1 MSCYRIRTRLAGYL
15 DGALRARDIAPVR
28 EHLEICSA
36 CRSELEAFQRL
47 STLMAR
53 TERAAPPAGMALRIR
68 LAARQ
73 KNEEPWLRRT
83 WDHARLVIEN
93 TLEPLALPAT
103 GGFVT
108 AVVMFLVLLQQ
119 LTTGIPLGA
128 VPNDKP
134 LNFIQPAQLES
145 LAQFP
150 MPTMGVS
157 LGTTIEHSVLVVE
170 ARVDSRGQLVDYQIL
185 YGPNDLAVRRQLD
198 QVLMFSRFR
207 PQVSFGRPVAGTV
220 LLTFGSSEIR
230 VRG

>member
-1 MSCYRIRTRLAGYL
+1 MSCYRIRPRLAGYL
-15 DGALRARDIAPVR
+15 DGALRTRDIARVR

-36 CRSELEAFQRL
+36 CRTELEAYQRL

-53 TERAAPPAGMALRIR
+53 SEPAAPPASLALRIR
-68 LAARQ
+68 VAARQ
-73 KNEEPWLRRT
+73 HGEQSWLRRT
-83 WDHARLVIEN
+83 WEHARLVMEN
-93 TLEPLALPAT
+93 TLEPLAVPAT

-145 LAQFP
+145 LAAFP
-150 MPTMGVS
+150 MPIMGVTP
-157 LGTTIEHSVLVVE
+157 GPAIEHSWLVVE
-170 ARVDSRGQLVDYQIL
+170 ARVDARGQLVDYQIL
-185 YGPNDLAVRRQLD
+185 SGPSDLGVRRQLD

-220 LLTFGSSEIR
+220 VLTFGSSEVR

>member
-1 MSCYRIRTRLAGYL
+1 MSCYRIRPRLAGYL
-15 DGALRARDIAPVR
+15 DGALRSRDSAQVR
-28 EHLEICSA
+28 GHLEICA
-36 CRSELEAFQRL
+36 VCRNELEAYQRL

-53 TERAAPPAGMALRIR
+53 TERAVPPAGMAVRIR

-73 KNEEPWLRRT
+73 KNDESWLRRT

-103 GGFVT
+103 GGLVT

-128 VPNDKP
+128 VPNDRP

-150 MPTMGVS
+150 MPTMGFS
-157 LGTTIEHSVLVVE
+157 PGTTIEHFWLVVE
-170 ARVDSRGQLVDYQIL
+170 ARVDARGQLVDYQIL
-185 YGPNDLAVRRQLD
+185 SGPNDLAVRRKLD

-220 LLTFGSSEIR
+220 VLSFGSSEIR